1 MKVRKKAR
9 ELAFKILF
17 ALDVGKNSL
26 PDVVNSL
33 SPESPVV
40 MSLALELVKGVNSHI
55 KELDEKIVPL
65 LENWEFGRISATDRN
80 VLRLAIYEINY
91 VKENDPGVAVFEAV
105 EIAKKYGSD
114 KSKEFVN
121 GILRSYLRRMENE
134 EEKA

>member
-121 GILRSYLRRMENE
+121 GILRSYLRQMENE